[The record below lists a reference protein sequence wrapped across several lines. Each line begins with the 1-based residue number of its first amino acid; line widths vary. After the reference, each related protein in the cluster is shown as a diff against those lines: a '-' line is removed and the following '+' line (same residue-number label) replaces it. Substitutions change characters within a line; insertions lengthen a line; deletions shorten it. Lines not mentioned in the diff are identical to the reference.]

1 MVSAIE
7 YNKDWTLK
15 LVKNKNKDKG
25 FSYIDFFGEFEYDVN
40 PDTSGGSAMK
50 RAARLLAKLDGKD
63 LPEEDEKDK
72 PKPIY
77 LRSKKVWVEGTRDN
91 FSMYLYNTKSE
102 SEDEEEK
109 KFYFKAEN
117 YGSPGSGSSTF
128 FKLLQ
133 GTEKSDTKS
142 PTFYSLRY
150 KDGIPLIICNDY
162 KIPEKYF
169 VLNGRMFGHT
179 KDINMALEQSK
190 MNFYRFA
197 DDITRKKV
205 KDYEDEQERIRLE
218 KIRLKKEAEERAAF
232 NAKIKTIS
240 IIGGSV
246 LLLLVIIYFVF
257 LRKSGKKRIRR
268 RPEKLPNYV
277 DDE

>member
-1 MVSAIE
+1 
-7 YNKDWTLK
+7 
-15 LVKNKNKDKG
+15 
-25 FSYIDFFGEFEYDVN
+25 
-40 PDTSGGSAMK
+40 
-50 RAARLLAKLDGKD
+50 
-63 LPEEDEKDK
+63 
-72 PKPIY
+72 
-77 LRSKKVWVEGTRDN
+77 
-91 FSMYLYNTKSE
+91 
-102 SEDEEEK
+102 
-109 KFYFKAEN
+109 
-117 YGSPGSGSSTF
+117 
-128 FKLLQ
+128 
-133 GTEKSDTKS
+133 
-142 PTFYSLRY
+142 
-150 KDGIPLIICNDY
+150 LIICNDY

-218 KIRLKKEAEERAAF
+218 KLRLEREAKERAEF
-232 NAKIKTIS
+232 KAKMIKYA